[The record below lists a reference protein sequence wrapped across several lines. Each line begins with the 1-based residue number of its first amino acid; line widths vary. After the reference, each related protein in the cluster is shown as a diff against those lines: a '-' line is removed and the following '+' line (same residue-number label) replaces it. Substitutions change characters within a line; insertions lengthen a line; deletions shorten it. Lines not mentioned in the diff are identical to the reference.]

1 MDAMILHITDAVR
14 QDLGGGTAREV
25 LAHTEQMMIVR
36 VSFQKGSVGSIHT
49 HPHCQ
54 STYILSGRFRFTVDG
69 REEEVGPGDTISFPP
84 DLPHGTVCLEEGQL
98 LDIFTPRRDDFL

>member
-1 MDAMILHITDAVR
+1 MDAMILHAADAVKK
-14 QDLGGGTAREV
+14 DLGGGTAREV

-36 VSFQKGSVGSIHT
+36 VSFLPGAVGSIHT

-54 STYILSGRFRFTVDG
+54 STYVLSGCFRFTVDG
-69 REEEVGPGDTISFPP
+69 RDVDVGPGDTLSFPSGM
-84 DLPHGTVCLEEGQL
+84 PHGTLCLEEGQL